1 MTICILRYRLSHALR
16 IHVSSLPPLLARAN
30 RFELNYWSILLA
42 WEKSGWVKK
51 RIVPFFFLTKF
62 AKLFDLER
70 KFDFKSEE
78 REEGNIEKYIIHPY
92 IYMYIYMG

>member
-1 MTICILRYRLSHALR
+1 MGEKKNCI
-16 IHVSSLPPLLARAN
+16 
-30 RFELNYWSILLA
+30 
-42 WEKSGWVKK
+42 
-51 RIVPFFFLTKF
+51 FFFLTKF

-92 IYMYIYMG
+92 IYMYIYIWDSKKCRTISAQLNSLIVVSRVRNTLVDLFFFLLIIVYTVVLLRYK

>member
-1 MTICILRYRLSHALR
+1 MG
-16 IHVSSLPPLLARAN
+16 
-30 RFELNYWSILLA
+30 
-42 WEKSGWVKK
+42 EKKNCT
-51 RIVPFFFLTKF
+51 FFFLTKF